1 MNTNKALDQE
11 YIRDW
16 TSHCQPALPADSQI
30 EKPAL
35 CPVFLDF
42 IKRYALELDFRCIS
56 TTHLGFS
63 MLKEPSRALRTSL
76 VQRLAKTRHT
86 HSHWVRPTSDD
97 INERNHLFALGTLT
111 AEQDYQ
117 CDHEHLRVTMNGL
130 THIWVATVTPLNA
143 QEAIE
148 ASMWYR
154 VTHGLKPLPPTTA
167 RISDQLYLPVPMVNM
182 MESEQTKATAEV
194 VSGPRM
200 VVPGFA
206 QRMDALLAA
215 PHSGWQYQQLTRNQ
229 QDLLYRPSKGIG
241 TKFGFAEFQN
251 CYLAG
256 VKCLAMGMSEDEA
269 AQEVSNSL
277 IEAFDKFKRDPDG
290 ASKLAKKY
298 IESVIHR
305 RPMVAGSYARRD
317 EAIKQ
322 EQQRAMAEK
331 RKFEE
336 FHSKPLVERERL
348 VKLNGIKPIHEF
360 DF

>member
-16 TSHCQPALPADSQI
+16 TSQCQPAMPADLQI
-30 EKPAL
+30 EKPAV
-35 CPVFLDF
+35 CPVFMDF
-42 IKRYALELDFRCIS
+42 VKRYALELDFRCFS
-56 TTHLGFS
+56 TTQMGFS
-63 MLKEPSRALRTSL
+63 MLREPSRSLRTSL
-76 VQRLAKTRHT
+76 VQRLAKTRLT
-86 HSHWVRPTSDD
+86 HSQWVRPTSDG
-97 INERNHLFALGTLT
+97 ITERNHIFPLGTVT
-111 AEQDYQ
+111 AEQDYA
-117 CDHEHLRVTMNGL
+117 CAHEHLRITKNGL
-130 THIWVATVTPLNA
+130 THIWVATANALNA

-148 ASMWYR
+148 AGMWYR
-154 VTHGLKPLPPTTA
+154 ITHHLKPVPPTTA
-167 RISDQLYLPVPMVNM
+167 RLSDQLFIPVPMVNIA
-182 MESEQTKATAEV
+182 ESEQTKATAQV
-194 VSGPRM
+194 VEGPRM
-200 VVPGFA
+200 AVPGFA
-206 QRMDALLAA
+206 ERMDALLAA
-215 PHSGWQYQQLTRNQ
+215 PQSGWQYHQLTRNQ
-229 QDLLYRPSKGIG
+229 QDLIYRPTKGVG
-241 TKFGFAEFQN
+241 TKLGFAEYQN
-251 CYLAG
+251 CYLEG

-305 RPMVAGSYARRD
+305 RPMVAGSYSRRD
-317 EAIKQ
+317 EAIKR

-331 RKFEE
+331 RKVEE

>member
-76 VQRLAKTRHT
+76 VQRLAKTRRT
-86 HSHWVRPTSDD
+86 HSHWVRPTSDA

-111 AEQDYQ
+111 AEQDYK
-117 CDHEHLRVTMNGL
+117 CDHEHIRVTQNGL
-130 THIWVATVTPLNA
+130 THIWVATATALNA

-167 RISDQLYLPVPMVNM
+167 RISDQLYIPVPMVNI

-200 VVPGFA
+200 VVPCFA

-229 QDLLYRPSKGIG
+229 QDLLYRPSKGVG
-241 TKFGFAEFQN
+241 TKLGFAEYQN
-251 CYLAG
+251 CYLEG

-317 EAIKQ
+317 EAITQ